1 VFVAV
6 RARLSEMLE
15 RTFNSLLRKKGTI
28 TMKLSADQAQY
39 VLDQL
44 VAQGRVRWNQVQKV
58 LKNRLQ
64 EIQKLRERLASLE
77 KLVGRSAPAVRRG
90 RRKTARRT
98 LSPKTRALRRLQGK
112 YMGYVRNLKA
122 SEKARVRAVREKQG
136 IQAAIKL
143 AASLGS
149 K

>member
-6 RARLSEMLE
+6 RARLSEVLE